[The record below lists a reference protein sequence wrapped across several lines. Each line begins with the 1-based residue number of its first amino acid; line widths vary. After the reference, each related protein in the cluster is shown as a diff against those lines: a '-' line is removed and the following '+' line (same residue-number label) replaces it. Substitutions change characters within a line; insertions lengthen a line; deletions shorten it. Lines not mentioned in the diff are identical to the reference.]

1 MAGTPRVTSFAELA
15 WRMYFAMPPAVR
27 QRLRIL
33 LKGGGGHTSSV
44 FNNVIAARDARGKCR
59 IDRCA
64 REFCDYLAAS
74 GLGGIEGR
82 RCLEIGTGYVGSSSV
97 VMWLLGARAV
107 TSMDLNRL
115 LVPAAL
121 KASIRSV
128 ERAELHAVL
137 RKHARS
143 EASLRGR
150 IDRIY
155 AWAGAEQEDLPDWF
169 CYRAP
174 FDLLACH
181 VDRAFDFIFSA
192 STLEHIPRSLVGR
205 FVGKTASMLAD
216 GGVALHFIDL
226 KDHFDSEADPLGFLA
241 LQHDEYSDDSN
252 ADSRGNRIRGSEW
265 LEVFAGSGLAAEIV
279 MSSRAPRA
287 QLPGNLAVPFSG
299 MDVQDLLP
307 TSIVVRA
314 CKKSGNT

>member
-1 MAGTPRVTSFAELA
+1 
-15 WRMYFAMPPAVR
+15 MYFAMPPAVR

-44 FNNVIAARDARGKCR
+44 FNNMIATRDARGKCR

-107 TSMDLNRL
+107 TSIDLNRL

-121 KASIRSV
+121 RESIRSV
-128 ERAELHAVL
+128 EKTEIHGIL
-137 RKHARS
+137 RKYVQS
-143 EASLRGR
+143 EASLSAR
-150 IDRIY
+150 IDQIY
-155 AWAGAEQEDLPDWF
+155 AWADSEQNNPPGCFSYL
-169 CYRAP
+169 AP
-174 FDLLACH
+174 FDLLTCGPF
-181 VDRAFDFIFSA
+181 DSFDFIYSA
-192 STLEHIPRSLVGR
+192 STLEHIRRSLVGR
-205 FVGKTASMLAD
+205 FVRKTASMLAD

-299 MDVQDLLP
+299 MDVQDLLL
-307 TSIVVRA
+307 TSVVVRA